1 MIFARD
7 SAGGGLAVGW
17 ESVAAAAA
25 RLDGVALRAPV
36 LTSAALDEMAEVNLF
51 FKCENLQHIGAFKF
65 RGAYNAMVQLNEE
78 QRQRGVL
85 TFSSG
90 NHGQAIARCGR
101 MLGIQT
107 VVIMPS
113 SAPALKINNT
123 RKDGAEVILFDPD
136 REVRE
141 EIAQRLMHERGMTL
155 IPPFDHPHVIA
166 GQGTVVKELIE
177 ECGALETIYIPV
189 GGGGLISGCAIAA
202 HELAPACEIIGVEPD
217 DADDGARSL
226 SSGTLQ
232 ICEHPM
238 TIADGARTR
247 SLGNLTFP
255 IIRRHVRH
263 IVTAGD
269 AELMRAMVLLKR
281 HLDIVVEPTGALAV
295 AAALAGRG
303 LFPHHRRVGVVIS
316 GGNVDPDFFAKL
328 IG

>member
-1 MIFARD
+1 M
-7 SAGGGLAVGW
+7 AVRW
-17 ESVAAAAA
+17 EDVAAAAA
-25 RLDGVALRAPV
+25 RVDGVALRVPV
-36 LTSAALDEMAEVNLF
+36 LTSAALDEMAGMKLF
-51 FKCENLQHIGAFKF
+51 FQCENLQRIGAFKF
-65 RGAYNAMVQLNEE
+65 RGAYNAMVQLSGE
-78 QRQRGVL
+78 QKQRGVL

-123 RKDGAEVILFDPD
+123 RQDGAEVILFDPD

-141 EIAQRLMHERGMTL
+141 EIAQRLMHERGLTL

-166 GQGTVVKELIE
+166 GQGTVAKELIE
-177 ECGALETIYIPV
+177 ECGALDGIYIPV

-202 HELAPACEIIGVEPD
+202 HELAPACEIIGVEPEG
-217 DADDGARSL
+217 ADDGARSL
-226 SSGTLQ
+226 RAGTLQ
-232 ICEHPM
+232 ISDHPT

-255 IIRRHVRH
+255 IIRRHVKD
-263 IVTAGD
+263 IVTASD
-269 AELMRAMVLLKR
+269 AELMSTMRLLKQ
-281 HLDIVVEPTGALAV
+281 HLDIVVEPTGALAA

-303 LFPHHRRVGVVIS
+303 RSPHHGRVGVVVS
-316 GGNVDPDFFAKL
+316 GGNVDPDFFTKVV
-328 IG
+328 G